1 MLIKPIEY
9 RNWNNRTDI
18 LQYPRTTRILRHL
31 IHALNLQVFLLK
43 YELGDEK
50 GWNYLQLLGM
60 EHIRA
65 QKRDPLSGLLMY
77 VCSDEFTMSKVTKLE
92 CPNCGAGLPA
102 PEEGNSLICCP
113 YCATPLNY
121 DKHDASF
128 KIDKKVEKVTHKID
142 HAKLA
147 EIAYKERKDKAEN
160 RFWFW
165 YFIIFGSFIGIFA
178 FLYLVRI

>member
-92 CPNCGAGLPA
+92 CPNCGAGL
-102 PEEGNSLICCP
+102 
-113 YCATPLNY
+113 
-121 DKHDASF
+121 
-128 KIDKKVEKVTHKID
+128 
-142 HAKLA
+142 
-147 EIAYKERKDKAEN
+147 
-160 RFWFW
+160 W
-165 YFIIFGSFIGIFA
+165 
-178 FLYLVRI
+178 